1 MSRLR
6 TRTPA
11 ILLERELKEAEAQ
24 QAIERLITLGPPAGS
39 GIGVEAWRS
48 WHRHGFVTCPAKH
61 RRACSDPRCRMGVRC
76 RELRALG
83 LRGNRL
89 PLPRR
94 ERPIC
99 GARNRQGKPCAV

>member
-48 WHRHGFVTCPAKH
+48 WHRHGLPSTGVHVPT
-61 RRACSDPRCRMGVRC
+61 RAAEWACV
-76 RELRALG
+76 A
-83 LRGNRL
+83 GNS
-89 PLPRR
+89 
-94 ERPIC
+94 
-99 GARNRQGKPCAV
+99 ARSA